1 MSDLRRRLQEAFGDR
16 YRVVRELTGGGMARV
31 FLSEET
37 KLEREVVVKVLS
49 PDLMDET
56 RLDRFRQEVLQTA
69 RLQHPTIVAVLDVG
83 TIEAPAGRHVPY
95 YVMPYV
101 RGESLRSRL
110 RHEPRLSTGLTIRIL
125 RGVLDALAHA
135 HAHGVIHRD
144 IKPENIFLSGTNA
157 VLADFGIAKAL
168 IGPGSADAITGDGM
182 TVGTPSYMAPEQ
194 LVGSAAID
202 HRADL
207 FAVGVVA
214 YEMLVG
220 ELPWGGNV
228 RTPVEKLAIQARN
241 RLVPIRTSRPD
252 VPPEMAGIIEACL
265 AWDAAKRP
273 ESAEYALRVIE
284 ALPITPTT
292 STLKVPDEAIA
303 RARRPKRIA
312 IALAVVAAVT
322 AAAVFL
328 MPLAGRSAPEK
339 RLAVLYPEVPESS
352 GFVAEQLFHSLV
364 TTLSPISNLRLMG
377 QVSVSTMVQQ
387 GFSARQIADSLRLQ
401 GVDSALLMRAR
412 PATGGGYQLSLALLR
427 LGSVREETL
436 GGPIALQSLDK
447 LSPDSVRSIVGQLVG
462 PAVAKLRLTSA
473 THTVPEPQVIDAW
486 LAWQR
491 GRDAYASRSAQGM
504 TEAIRQFERAIALDS
519 MYAQAHA
526 ELAQTLA
533 LSLFYKYQVGT
544 PYEMAVRSMRLAN
557 RAIAL
562 QPALADGYL
571 ARGYLGTVLGA
582 PVDYLERNYA
592 EAQRLLS
599 TNPYSAVWYNSLLSA
614 KGQNDEA
621 FNRVQQ
627 EVQRDPRSP
636 GPRVSAALYGL
647 ASKRYLAAARDAA
660 AARALGSNIP
670 LTGQLELMGKLL
682 LGGRTVDDCASVTS
696 GPYLGMRALC
706 LERTDNRAAAQA
718 AADSLFAIVTGKAPM
733 DSTFDLSLYVVEMAT
748 YYAARRERDSARQWL
763 RQAVLESPAALDT
776 RLLRAGFFD
785 TETIQFADSLRAEA
799 WRRVNQQL
807 QQADREGRPTR

>member
-1 MSDLRRRLQEAFGDR
+1 LSDLRRQLQDAFGDK

-31 FLSEET
+31 FLSEDT

-49 PDLMDET
+49 PDLMDEQ

-83 TIEAPAGRHVPY
+83 TIEASGRPVPY

-110 RHEPRLSTGLTIRIL
+110 RHEPRLSVGLTIRIL

-135 HAHGVIHRD
+135 HALGVIHRD

-168 IGPGSADAITGDGM
+168 AGPGSADAITGDGM
-182 TVGTPSYMAPEQ
+182 TVGTPTYMAPEQ
-194 LVGSAAID
+194 LVGSDAID

-207 FAVGVVA
+207 FSVGVVA

-220 ELPWGGNV
+220 ELPWGGSA

-252 VPPEMAGIIEACL
+252 VPPEMAAIIEACL
-265 AWDAAKRP
+265 SWEAVKRP
-273 ESAEYALRVIE
+273 QSAEDALRVIE
-284 ALPITPTT
+284 SLPITPTT
-292 STLKVPDEAIA
+292 SNYRVPETAIA
-303 RARRPKRIA
+303 RALLPKRIA
-312 IALAVVAAVT
+312 IALAVIAVLGI
-322 AAAVFL
+322 AAVFVQ
-328 MPLAGRSAPEK
+328 PFRGRAAAEK
-339 RLAVLYPEVPESS
+339 RLAVLYPEVPASS
-352 GFVAEQLFHSLV
+352 GIVAEQLFHSLV

-377 QVSVSTMVQQ
+377 QVSVSTMVEQ
-387 GFSARQIADSLRLQ
+387 GFSTRQIADSLRLQ
-401 GVDSALLMRAR
+401 GIDSALLIRAR
-412 PATGGGYQLSLALLR
+412 PATGGGFQLSLALLR
-427 LGSVREETL
+427 LGAVREETL
-436 GGPIALQSLDK
+436 AGPISIASLDG
-447 LSPDSVRSIVGQLVG
+447 LPLDSVRSIMGRLLG

-491 GRDAYASRSAQGM
+491 GRDAYASRSPEGM
-504 TEAIRQFERAIALDS
+504 ALAIHQFERAISLDS
-519 MYAQAHA
+519 MYAQAYA

-533 LSLFYKYQVGT
+533 LSLFYKYRVDA
-544 PYEMAVRSMRLAN
+544 PYETAVRSMRLAS

-562 QPALADGYL
+562 QPSLADGYL

-582 PVDYLERNYA
+582 PVTFLERNYA

-599 TNPYSAVWYNSLLSA
+599 TNPYSQVWYNSLLSA
-614 KGQNDEA
+614 KGEHEEA
-621 FNRVQQ
+621 FSRVQR
-627 EVQRDPRSP
+627 EVERDPRSAA
-636 GPRVSAALYGL
+636 PRVSAALYGL
-647 ASKRYLAAARDAA
+647 ASRRYLAAARDAA
-660 AARALGSNIP
+660 AARSLGSNIP

-682 LGGRTVDDCASVTS
+682 LGGRAVDDCANVAS

-706 LERTDNRAAAQA
+706 LERTDKRVAAQS
-718 AADSLFAIVTGKAPM
+718 AADSLFAIITGKAPM

-763 RQAVLESPAALDT
+763 RQGVLESPGALDS

-785 TETIQFADSLRAEA
+785 PETIQFADSLRAEA
-799 WRRVNQQL
+799 WGRVNQL
-807 QQADREGRPTR
+807 VIQADREGRPVR

>member
-1 MSDLRRRLQEAFGDR
+1 LSDLRRQLQDAFGDK

-49 PDLMDET
+49 PDLMDEM

-95 YVMPYV
+95 YIMPYV

-110 RHEPRLSTGLTIRIL
+110 RHEPRVSAGLTIRIL

-168 IGPGSADAITGDGM
+168 AGPGSADAITGDGM

-194 LVGSAAID
+194 LVGSDAID

-220 ELPWGGNV
+220 ELPWGGSA

-241 RLVPIRTSRPD
+241 RLVPIRSSRPD
-252 VPPEMAGIIEACL
+252 VPPEMAAIIESCL
-265 AWDAAKRP
+265 SWEAAKRP

-284 ALPITPTT
+284 ALPITPST
-292 STLKVPDEAIA
+292 SAYKVPDEAIA
-303 RARRPKRIA
+303 RARRPRRIA
-312 IALAVVAAVT
+312 IAVGVAAILV
-322 AAAVFL
+322 AGGIFL
-328 MPLAGRSAPEK
+328 SPFKGAAPEK
-339 RLAVLYPEVPESS
+339 RLAVLYPEVPANT
-352 GFVAEQLFHSLV
+352 GIAAEQLFHSLV
-364 TTLSPISNLRLMG
+364 TTLSPISGLRLMG
-377 QVSVSTMVQQ
+377 QVSVSQMVEQ
-387 GFSARQIADSLRLQ
+387 GFSTRQIADSLRLQ
-401 GVDSALLMRAR
+401 GVDSALLVRAR
-412 PATGGGYQLSLALLR
+412 PATGGGFELSLAMLR
-427 LGSVREETL
+427 LGAVREETL
-436 GGPIALQSLDK
+436 AGPIHVNTLDK
-447 LSPDSVRSIVGQLVG
+447 LPPDSARAIIGRLVG
-462 PAVAKLRLTSA
+462 PAVVKLHLTSA

-491 GRDAYASRSAQGM
+491 GRDAYASRSPEGM
-504 TEAIRQFERAIALDS
+504 AEAIRQFERAISLDTL
-519 MYAQAHA
+519 YAQAHA

-533 LSLFYKYQVGT
+533 LSLFYKYRVDA
-544 PYEMAVRSMRLAN
+544 PYETAVRSLRLAT

-562 QPALADGYL
+562 QPTLADGYL

-582 PVDYLERNYA
+582 PIDFLERNYS

-599 TNPYSAVWYNSLLSA
+599 TNPYSQVWYNSLLSA
-614 KGQNDEA
+614 KGENEEA
-621 FNRVQQ
+621 FNRVQA
-627 EVQRDPRSP
+627 EARRDPRSP
-636 GPRVSAALYGL
+636 APRVSAALYGL
-647 ASKRYLAAARDAA
+647 ASKRYLAASRNAA
-660 AARALGSNIP
+660 EARALGSNIP

-682 LGGRTVDDCASVTS
+682 LGGRAVDDCANVKS

-718 AADSLFAIVTGKAPM
+718 AADSLFAIITGKAAM
-733 DSTFDLSLYVVEMAT
+733 DSTYDLSLYVVEMAT

-763 RQAVLESPAALDT
+763 RQGMLESPAALDG

-785 TETIQFADSLRAEA
+785 SETIQFADSLRTDA
-799 WRRVNQQL
+799 WRRVGQMVS
-807 QQADREGRPTR
+807 QADKEGRPVR